1 MGSGSPACSP
11 HAGLPVATVT
21 IGRTD
26 SAVLG
31 QATEGCSGWHALAVV
46 TSDRWAVLLPAAT
59 ALSPSG
65 AISKA
70 AAAHS
75 PWSFLSEY
83 TAYTAPSSVTIVV
96 RRDCPAISLSKA
108 SQLRS
113 NAST

>member
-11 HAGLPVATVT
+11 HAGLATVT

-75 PWSFLSEY
+75 WSFLSEY

-96 RRDCPAISLSKA
+96 RRDCPAISLSKS